1 MESVSKI
8 RLWILQV
15 GRSIRSVAHD
25 TGVGEVD
32 FLITRMIDAKLSF
45 DRDLLS
51 SAETDVGHKAA
62 KKLAVMIA
70 CSTQEQAYMK
80 APMSHPDSSMH
91 RRDWL
96 SRSRAD
102 FLLHERGVI
111 AGKLFIQDTDLTT
124 G

>member
-70 CSTQEQAYMK
+70 CSAQEQTIHEGADVPSGFFD
-80 APMSHPDSSMH
+80 APKRLAFS
-91 RRDWL
+91 L
-96 SRSRAD
+96 
-102 FLLHERGVI
+102 
-111 AGKLFIQDTDLTT
+111 
-124 G
+124 